1 MNVRE
6 PQPIQSFSNETG
18 NYIRSFGISTK
29 LNGNNVA
36 ISKETGHDLVKQ
48 FGGHNFAIIPHA
60 LKGPTKGHYFGNDTE
75 EDLLRGYA
83 TNSHG
88 KITKILGPY
97 YYPDGTN
104 DYFYD
109 FIIKLRD
116 SKASSILQQYGP
128 TTWTPFSISPHIMPI
143 EGPDW
148 NITKWRPVGTALVD
162 RGAFGTE
169 AIISKFCTGS
179 AVECERS
186 LGSALVVNI
195 VPCEK
200 SDNESAEILS
210 SYVSKAASLQH
221 TMPENN
227 LGEVTNAS
235 TSIPTTSGTTTTLL
249 TKEPGTAA
257 TASLPTVNQI
267 SITAEELEKI
277 KKEAA
282 AKEEALWKEKVTA
295 LETKD
300 KINTLNN
307 VWGNVKDPAV
317 KEALIKKYQAHD
329 GLKNVDVVKE
339 IADDVLKHL
348 STPPE
353 EDEKGKEEGDKPA
366 GETGASNKKG
376 SKASSLT
383 KEPDI
388 PDEDK
393 AKKSKASALDFNAV
407 ELIQNTIMGVR

>member
-1 MNVRE
+1 VSQLQLEVRE

-83 TNSHG
+83 THSHG

-116 SKASSILQQYGP
+116 SKASAILQQYGP

-179 AVECERS
+179 AAECERS
-186 LGSALVVNI
+186 LGSSLLTI

-200 SDNESAEILS
+200 SDSESAGILS

-235 TSIPTTSGTTTTLL
+235 TSIPSTGGTTTLL

-257 TASLPTVNQI
+257 PLPTVNQI

-282 AKEEALWKEKVTA
+282 AKEEAMWKEKVTA

-353 EDEKGKEEGDKPA
+353 EDEKKEEGDKPA
-366 GETGASNKKG
+366 ETGGAKKG

-388 PDEDK
+388 PEEDK